1 MSESTLMNENRT
13 CHCPVCHAESELC
26 RFLSDHV
33 ALARFQTLTA
43 VSSALA
49 AFATPMELV
58 THLHDRSSTE
68 KHIRSADEILG
79 ALLRS
84 QNSQQY
90 SDLVPAILTVAF
102 VPALHRVSREISV
115 WFPSLARDDISQQV
129 LTIFLELP
137 ASHAIRTRN
146 GYFSLAIARELR
158 RSAYRWAIRESRKSL
173 PADEGEEAEHAKS
186 YPVADG
192 HFESSVLLQEFFSRC
207 EESGILSTS
216 DIEFLTKL
224 KLEGYEAKE
233 ILGMNGAN
241 TAKAVHNRYQRILKR
256 LREKVCTRKM
266 SRPDTPLAQSSST
279 HDEN

>member
-1 MSESTLMNENRT
+1 
-13 CHCPVCHAESELC
+13 
-26 RFLSDHV
+26 
-33 ALARFQTLTA
+33 
-43 VSSALA
+43 
-49 AFATPMELV
+49 MELL

-68 KHIRSADEILG
+68 KHIQSADEILS

-84 QNSQQY
+84 QGSQH
-90 SDLVPAILTVAF
+90 SDLVQAILTVAF

-129 LTIFLELP
+129 LTIFLQLP
-137 ASHAIRTRN
+137 ASHAIETRN

-173 PADEGEEAEHAKS
+173 PPYEGDEAERAKS

-207 EESGILSTS
+207 LESGILSIS

-241 TAKAVHNRYQRILKR
+241 TAKAVHNRYQRIVKR
-256 LREKVCTRKM
+256 LREKVCTQKM
-266 SRPDTPLAQSSST
+266 PRSDRRLAQSSSVRE
-279 HDEN
+279 EN